1 MGFCGDIETVS
12 VPELFGWVGS
22 GKKSGTLEVER
33 DKIIKRIMFHAGR
46 VVGCS
51 SNEPATLMGQFLLSR
66 GKITHKQLGDAMRR
80 QKRSEGNLGEVLI
93 EMGAISLTDQDEF
106 VANKI
111 EETICGLFDWKEAVF
126 RFHTDELP
134 DPNILH
140 VDFEIRQILERGLKR
155 SDERKRS
162 RETIS
167 DPGIVLQRTGR
178 PEPPELAGLPAAK
191 RVFALIDGKKTVAEI
206 LLHSHAPKFV
216 VTRFLAALLHGQV
229 MEIVET
235 PDEEPFA
242 ELDPAPTETL
252 VPEAA
257 TDLPAERPTE
267 PLAATSEELAPSMAP
282 TPPDE
287 PAAES
292 LSVVPELPTPPAVA
306 IPEASEAPAAP
317 AEADVPAEP
326 AIEPPKATP
335 AAFAPEIESP
345 ASAAASIESA
355 PSLLQWEPQSPLA
368 KATSARTPEVLPEP
382 QPTAPPLPS
391 VTENSRELQEEINVA
406 LQLMDS
412 GQPESALEL
421 LNAMSEAHPGEV
433 ALSKL
438 VRNAEDDFREQMLAG
453 ELGASKIPTLTQ
465 MFDSGSD
472 ERPTAEEAFLIDQI
486 DGSTDIQ
493 SLLWVAPMNEV
504 DVLKTLSCLLRRGW
518 IEVRQAA

>member
-1 MGFCGDIETVS
+1 MGLCGDIETVS
-12 VPELFGWVGS
+12 VPELLGWVGS

-33 DKIIKRIMFHAGR
+33 DKIIKRIMFRAGR

-66 GKITHKQLGDAMRR
+66 GKITRKQLGEAMRR
-80 QKRSEGNLGEVLI
+80 QKQSEGNLGEVLI

-111 EETICGLFDWKEAVF
+111 EETICGLFDWKQAVF
-126 RFHTDELP
+126 RFHTDERP

-140 VDFEIRQILERGLKR
+140 VDLEIRQILERGLKR

-162 RETIS
+162 RETIG

-216 VTRFLAALLHGQV
+216 VTRFLTALLHGQV
-229 MEIVET
+229 LEIVET
-235 PDEEPFA
+235 PDDEPVA
-242 ELDPAPTETL
+242 EFDPAPTL
-252 VPEAA
+252 
-257 TDLPAERPTE
+257 
-267 PLAATSEELAPSMAP
+267 
-282 TPPDE
+282 PDE
-287 PAAES
+287 PVAES
-292 LSVVPELPTPPAVA
+292 VLAVPELPTPPAVA
-306 IPEASEAPAAP
+306 TPEASEAPAAP
-317 AEADVPAEP
+317 AESDVSPEP
-326 AIEPPKATP
+326 AIEPPKETP
-335 AAFAPEIESP
+335 AWFTPEIESP
-345 ASAAASIESA
+345 ASAAASIETE
-355 PSLLQWEPQSPLA
+355 PSLLQWDPRSPLT
-368 KATSARTPEVLPEP
+368 KAASARTPEVLPEP
-382 QPTAPPLPS
+382 QPTAPPLPF

-421 LNAMSEAHPGEV
+421 LNAMSQAHPGDV

-438 VRNAEDDFREQMLAG
+438 IRNAEDDYRKQMLAG
-453 ELGASKIPTLTQ
+453 ELDASKIPTLTQ

-493 SLLWVAPMNEV
+493 SLLWFAPMSEV

>member
-33 DKIIKRIMFHAGR
+33 DKIIKRIMFRAGR

-66 GKITHKQLGDAMRR
+66 GKITRKQLGEAMRR
-80 QKRSEGNLGEVLI
+80 QKQSEGNLGEVLI

-126 RFHTDELP
+126 RFYTDELP

-140 VDFEIRQILERGLKR
+140 VDLEIRQILERGLKR

-162 RETIS
+162 RETIN

-178 PEPPELAGLPAAK
+178 PEPAELAGLPAAK

-206 LLHSHAPKFV
+206 LLHSHAPQFL
-216 VTRFLAALLHGQV
+216 VTRFLTALLHGQV
-229 MEIVET
+229 LEIVET
-235 PDEEPFA
+235 PDEEPVA
-242 ELDPAPTETL
+242 ELDPAPTETV

-257 TDLPAERPTE
+257 TDLPAEPPTE
-267 PLAATSEELAPSMAP
+267 PFAA
-282 TPPDE
+282 
-287 PAAES
+287 
-292 LSVVPELPTPPAVA
+292 VPELLTSPAVA
-306 IPEASEAPAAP
+306 TPEASEAPAAP

-326 AIEPPKATP
+326 AIEAPKETP
-335 AAFAPEIESP
+335 AWFAPEIESP

-355 PSLLQWEPQSPLA
+355 PSRLQWEPESPLR
-368 KATSARTPEVLPEP
+368 KAASPRTPEVLPEP
-382 QPTAPPLPS
+382 QPTATPLPS

-406 LQLMDS
+406 LQLMDN

-421 LNAMSEAHPGEV
+421 LNAMSQAHPGEV

-438 VRNAEDDFREQMLAG
+438 VRNAEDDYREQMLAG

-472 ERPTAEEAFLIDQI
+472 ERPSAEEGFLIDQI

-493 SLLWVAPMNEV
+493 SLLWITPMPEV

-518 IEVRQAA
+518 IEVRLAA